1 VIVLDASVVIA
12 HFAVAGAHHDDA
24 TELLLRS
31 AGERLVVHPLTV
43 AEILVRPAVQGRELR
58 QLERLQAMQV
68 ETWVMDAGAPLRLAR
83 LRASA
88 NLALPDCCVL
98 DLALQLHGSI
108 ATFDERLARVAAG
121 LGIDV
126 IRN

>member
-1 VIVLDASVVIA
+1 MIVLDASVVIA
-12 HFAVAGAHHDDA
+12 HFAVADAHHHDA

-43 AEILVRPAVQGRELR
+43 AEILVRPAVQGRELK
-58 QLERLQAMQV
+58 QLERLKSMQV
-68 ETWVMDAGAPLRLAR
+68 ETWAMDADAPLRLAR

-88 NLALPDCCVL
+88 NLAMPDCCVL
-98 DLALQLHGSI
+98 DLALQMRGSI

-121 LGIDV
+121 LDIDV
-126 IRN
+126 IRD

>member
-12 HFAVAGAHHDDA
+12 HFAVADAHHGDA

-43 AEILVRPAVQGRELR
+43 AEILVRPAAQGRELR

-83 LRASA
+83 LRAGAS
-88 NLALPDCCVL
+88 LAMPDCCVL
-98 DLALQLHGSI
+98 DLALQMQASI

-121 LGIDV
+121 LDIDV
-126 IRN
+126 IRK